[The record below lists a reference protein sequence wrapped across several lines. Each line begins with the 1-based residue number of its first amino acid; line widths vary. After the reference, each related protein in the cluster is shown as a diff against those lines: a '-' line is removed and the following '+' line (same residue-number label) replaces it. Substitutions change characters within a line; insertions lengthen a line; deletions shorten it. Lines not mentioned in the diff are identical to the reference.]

1 MSVWRCSCP
10 PDSRLPLK
18 AAKEQQSGLRYQNPL
33 ARAFVKIQWDCRCVC
48 RAGNVPFVAADIPV
62 AFPGVG
68 ETAFFA
74 GEQPGPAYG
83 FGYRSRPAG
92 EYIGYTW
99 FHLPNRLVAKFA
111 IFAAR
116 IARSSL
122 MILWRLI

>member
-1 MSVWRCSCP
+1 MSVWHCSCP

-33 ARAFVKIQWDCRCVC
+33 AKAFVKTLWDCRCAC
-48 RAGNVPFVAADIPV
+48 KAEDVPCGAADIPV
-62 AFPGVG
+62 VFPGVG
-68 ETAFFA
+68 ETVFFA
-74 GEQPGPAYG
+74 GVRWGPAYG

-99 FHLPNRLVAKFA
+99 FHLPNRFVAKFA

-116 IARSSL
+116 IARSNL
-122 MILWRLI
+122 MIL